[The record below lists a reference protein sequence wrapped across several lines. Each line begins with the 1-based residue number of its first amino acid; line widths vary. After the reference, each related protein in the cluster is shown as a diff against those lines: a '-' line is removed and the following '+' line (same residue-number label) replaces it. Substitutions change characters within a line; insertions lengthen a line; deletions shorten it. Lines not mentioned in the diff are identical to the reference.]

1 MSKCAAFW
9 KHTNIRNNNK
19 IYPCCRYKTPV
30 ATFDGDVEGILHS
43 KVYDELRQAD
53 YLEGCSKC
61 YYEEAQGKESLRE
74 RFNAEYDTDT
84 VELKYLELGLDN
96 ICNLTCD
103 GCFGEFSSEWSKIE
117 NPDKPSSYHIRSTKD
132 FDNVP
137 DTVDKILFLGGE
149 PLMTKRH
156 LKVLEKV
163 NNKGT
168 TSVIYNTNGTFLL
181 DIETQEV
188 LKAFNNAKFIL
199 SIDGYGDLNNKVR
212 SGSKWSDILKFIDQ
226 IKQLQFELSVNSVLH
241 INNWQGIIELEQF
254 VNSLEVEWTVNV
266 LTYPKH
272 LDIGTTTE
280 PSLVINQIQKTKI
293 PNKDYIIN
301 HIRNGLLIDYS
312 SYAYLDRYKGTIEIL
327 KDELQTF
334 DYNNFLKNNLKNYN
348 NNFTTP
354 YYNLLQSSRTLK
366 HDIPQGYYSSDNSI
380 DGEEIVEEVSRPNDI
395 ANWLYLTLYE
405 KYNTIDIDKIN
416 HFDKTIADIK
426 KVPGVVHLSVHWMED
441 RYMVPRHND
450 KYGDENI
457 ISLLYTISLDNPN
470 NYDVYIDEQKF
481 TFTPDSFFA
490 FRPEVYHW
498 VENNTGSTWVGV
510 MARIE
515 KKYFNNV

>member
-30 ATFDGDVEGILHS
+30 ATFDGNVEGILHS
-43 KVYDELRQAD
+43 EVYNELRQAD

-74 RFNAEYDTDT
+74 RFNAEYETDT

-103 GCFGEFSSEWSKIE
+103 GCFGDFSSEWSKIE
-117 NPDKPSSYHIRSTKD
+117 NPDKPSSYHVRSTKD

-149 PLMTKRH
+149 PLMTSRH
-156 LKVLEKV
+156 LKVLSLVE
-163 NNKGT
+163 NKES

-188 LKAFNNAKFIL
+188 LKAFKSVKFIL
-199 SIDGYGDLNNKVR
+199 SIDGYDDLNDKVR

-241 INNWQGIIELEQF
+241 INNWQGIVELEQF

-272 LDIGTTTE
+272 LDISTTME
-280 PSLVINQIQKTKI
+280 PTNVINEIKKTNI

-301 HIRNGLLIDYS
+301 HIRSGLLIDFN
-312 SYAYLDRYKGTIEIL
+312 SYAHLQKYKDVIHIL
-327 KDELQTF
+327 TEELKTF
-334 DYNNFLKNNLKNYN
+334 DYDRFVKNNLKKYDNT
-348 NNFTTP
+348 FTTP
-354 YYNLLQSSRTLK
+354 YYFLMQSAKSLEK
-366 HDIPQGYYSSDNSI
+366 IIPHGYYGCDDSI
-380 DGEEIVEEVSRPNDI
+380 DQSEVVEEVDTPTDI
-395 ANWLYLTLYE
+395 ANWLTLFLYE
-405 KYNTIDIDKIN
+405 ESQTIDIDKIG
-416 HFDKTIADIK
+416 HFQKTIDAIK
-426 KVPGVVHLSVHWMED
+426 TVPGVKHLSLHFMED
-441 RYMVPRHND
+441 EFRTPYHND
-450 KYGDENI
+450 DYGDDI
-457 ISLLYTISLDNPN
+457 ISLLYTINLENPSEYVLYINEEQFNFEPN
-470 NYDVYIDEQKF
+470 N
-481 TFTPDSFFA
+481 FFS
-490 FRPEVYHW
+490 FRPEVHHR
-498 VENNTGSTWVGV
+498 VENNSGNKWIGA
-510 MARIE
+510 MARID
-515 KKYFNNV
+515 KTYFKNV